1 MIEFVKTFIW
11 VVAAVGLFLIQKWLS
26 SRKVVWLGSIMPVL
40 TIISGGTLIWYMKWE
55 ISVRTV
61 LPFVLLFVL
70 FTITWLSERATLKKS
85 RSKED
90 IHAAVDQ
97 PSIHDALDHGGHQ
110 GLFYL
115 FPLLIGIHLSW
126 HKPSPPFI
134 KYKIKK

>member
-1 MIEFVKTFIW
+1 MKIAICDDDLVLNRKLHQFIFETYHDIDLRIDEYCSGEEF
-11 VVAAVGLFLIQKWLS
+11 LQKISTSKLTYD
-26 SRKVVWLGSIMPVL
+26 SIMPVL

-90 IHAAVDQ
+90 IH
-97 PSIHDALDHGGHQ
+97 
-110 GLFYL
+110 
-115 FPLLIGIHLSW
+115 GISD
-126 HKPSPPFI
+126 
-134 KYKIKK
+134 

>member
-11 VVAAVGLFLIQKWLS
+11 VVGAVVLFLIQKGLS

-55 ISVRTV
+55 FSVRTV

-90 IHAAVDQ
+90 IH
-97 PSIHDALDHGGHQ
+97 
-110 GLFYL
+110 
-115 FPLLIGIHLSW
+115 GISD
-126 HKPSPPFI
+126 
-134 KYKIKK
+134 

>member
-26 SRKVVWLGSIMPVL
+26 SRKVL

-90 IHAAVDQ
+90 IH
-97 PSIHDALDHGGHQ
+97 
-110 GLFYL
+110 
-115 FPLLIGIHLSW
+115 GISD
-126 HKPSPPFI
+126 
-134 KYKIKK
+134 